1 MRHPASRHRTARTTL
16 SNLVGPLATTV
27 TLTMLMHLSIAAACC
42 APASPATVAAAPLTP
57 GVLQHRTLLSD
68 PLLAYYLYVPKSVG
82 PGARLFVTV
91 HGISRR
97 ALQHASMF
105 APFAEQQGVVLI
117 APYFPADRFP
127 DYQRMSRAGRGE
139 RSDQALERIVAEV
152 GRLSGANTSKLFMF
166 GYSGGA
172 QFVHRFAM
180 AHPERV
186 ARFVVGAAGW
196 YTFPDPTM
204 KYPLGI
210 QAAKQLPGV
219 DFDPHR
225 FLAVPAKVLV
235 GERDITQNGA
245 MRDSAKL
252 DSLQGSSRLERGRKW
267 VQTMQHLAR
276 ANGLATRYEFATL
289 PRSRHWFRQCMRRG
303 DMGRTTFE
311 FLFREHDPT

>member
-1 MRHPASRHRTARTTL
+1 MRHPASRHRRARTTL

-42 APASPATVAAAPLTP
+42 APASPATVAAEPLTP

-152 GRLSGANTSKLFMF
+152 GRLSGANTAS
-166 GYSGGA
+166 YSCSA
-172 QFVHRFAM
+172 I
-180 AHPERV
+180 PV
-186 ARFVVGAAGW
+186 ARSLCIASPWRTPSGW
-196 YTFPDPTM
+196 
-204 KYPLGI
+204 
-210 QAAKQLPGV
+210 
-219 DFDPHR
+219 
-225 FLAVPAKVLV
+225 
-235 GERDITQNGA
+235 
-245 MRDSAKL
+245 RDS
-252 DSLQGSSRLERGRKW
+252 SL
-267 VQTMQHLAR
+267 A
-276 ANGLATRYEFATL
+276 
-289 PRSRHWFRQCMRRG
+289 PRVGTHSLTQ
-303 DMGRTTFE
+303 
-311 FLFREHDPT
+311 P